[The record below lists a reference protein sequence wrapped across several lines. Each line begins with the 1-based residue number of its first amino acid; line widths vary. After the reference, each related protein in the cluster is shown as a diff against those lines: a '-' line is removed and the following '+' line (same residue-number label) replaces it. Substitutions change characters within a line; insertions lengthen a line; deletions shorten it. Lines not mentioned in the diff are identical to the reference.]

1 MQLTKKKS
9 KYRQHEN
16 YYYYIYYT
24 VVYCIS
30 VDPPNDYLFFCG
42 LEYTYNLC
50 NKLMIWIN

>member
-1 MQLTKKKS
+1 MKIIII
-9 KYRQHEN
+9 
-16 YYYYIYYT
+16 IYYT
-24 VVYCIS
+24 VVYGIS